1 MDLTIIDAI
10 TRVCMFCSPIFFIW
24 SLFNIDYLDK
34 QLSKPIYE
42 LFKKD
47 RSE

>member
-10 TRVCMFCSPIFFIW
+10 TRVCMLFLPIFFIW
-24 SLFNIDYLDK
+24 SLFNIDYLDE

-42 LFKKD
+42 LFRKD